1 MMKKKTRI
9 IREEF
14 SNGDTQY
21 RVQKKWFFNLFWT
34 TDMFYDAERDIWFDA
49 VFDTIEEAEACMTIR
64 NEPKLIKK
72 TIIKTIQE

>member
-14 SNGDTQY
+14 SNSDTQY

-34 TDMFYDAERDIWFDA
+34 TDMFYDADRDMWFES
-49 VFDTIEEAEACMTIR
+49 VFDTLEEAIQSINCIK
-64 NEPKLIKK
+64 PKVISQE
-72 TIIKTIQE
+72 IIYETK

>member
-14 SNGDTQY
+14 SNGDKQY

-34 TDMFYDAERDIWFDA
+34 TDMFYDAERDMWFDA
-49 VFDTIEEAEACMTIR
+49 VFDTLSEAEAHIGIDQLYGK
-64 NEPKLIKK
+64 PKLVKR
-72 TIIKTIQE
+72 TIIR